1 MSYLQRLKQAQANTG
16 SRFSNLTGE
25 PVAQPTDRLKQI
37 NRTYKVKVVNGTNA
51 AATYVVGGYNTF
63 GDGNTAGSDTGITI
77 TTNVTSQGTHGAL
90 KREMNNMPSTLAAAR
105 ASVTDSAQFQNSIT
119 YKVERGSMVLSET
132 VEPLNSQSPLY
143 NQATIIDLY
152 EFAGME
158 WNGTTQVTGSLN
170 TGVTITFVFNIQA
183 LIDLSNAAYS
193 QSVVKSTSLPP
204 PIQANTAVSAAVVL
218 PAGAGAM
225 ASGISDV
232 TK

>member
-1 MSYLQRLKQAQANTG
+1 M
-16 SRFSNLTGE
+16 
-25 PVAQPTDRLKQI
+25 PTDRLKQI

-51 AATYVVGGYNTF
+51 AATYVIGGYNSY
-63 GDGNTAGSDTGITI
+63 GDGNAAGSDTGITI

-90 KREMNNMPSTLAAAR
+90 KREMASFFTTLAAAR

-119 YKVERGSMVLSET
+119 YKVERGSMIISET

-143 NQATIIDLY
+143 NQGTIIDLY

-158 WNGTTQVTGSLN
+158 WNASTLITGTLN

-183 LIDLSNAAYS
+183 LIDLSNAAYN
-193 QSVVKSTSLPP
+193 QSVVKSTALPP

-218 PAGAGAM
+218 PSGVGAVSAGNGADM
-225 ASGISDV
+225 V
-232 TK
+232 K